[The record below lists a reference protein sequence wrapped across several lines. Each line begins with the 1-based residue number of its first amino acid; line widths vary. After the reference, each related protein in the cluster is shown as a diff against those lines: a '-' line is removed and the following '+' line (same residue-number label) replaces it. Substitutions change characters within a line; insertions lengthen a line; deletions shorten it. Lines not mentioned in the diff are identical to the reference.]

1 MSLVDINKKLVRN
14 VFLNTELLLN
24 EGEDQ
29 IFEYDI
35 QAYMFLFLKRYL
47 KGSGLTAAREKVQKV
62 DCVIFDSNGYPE
74 CFYEIKTYFKAHEV
88 ILEKHF
94 EDDIDKLAQLLQTHS
109 RSKAIFITA
118 GLTEKYVDS
127 HASKL
132 AYIGEHLNNKRS
144 WHKLRTTS
152 GIDIKLRP
160 SVKELRGLSNVMT
173 WEIVL

>member
-1 MSLVDINKKLVRN
+1 MDLIEINEKLVRN

-24 EGEDQ
+24 EGENQ

-47 KGSGLTAAREKVQKV
+47 KGSARSAGREKVQKV
-62 DCVIFDSNGYPE
+62 DCVIFDINDDPE
-74 CFYEIKTYFKAHEV
+74 CFYEIKTYFKDHEV

-94 EDDIDKLAQLLQTHS
+94 EDDIDKLAKLLQTHPNA
-109 RSKAIFITA
+109 KAMFITA
-118 GLTEKYVDS
+118 GLTKKYTDH
-127 HASKL
+127 HAAKL
-132 AYIGEHLNNKRS
+132 AYIAEHLNNVRR
-144 WHKLRTTS
+144 WHPLKTTS

-160 SVKELRGLSNVMT
+160 SVKERRGLCNVMT